1 MSQLRNPFTP
11 SFGQI
16 PPYLAGRS
24 RIVSDMGRAFDRGP
38 GDPNLSTILVG
49 VRGTGKTALLSYL
62 AEMALGQ
69 GWVSASVTAEEGM
82 LEDIL
87 ERAVETGSQFVSSE
101 GSARVTG
108 VAIGQIFE
116 MTWEYEDG
124 RRGNWRTRMNRL
136 LDEFDR
142 YGVGLLITVDEVR
155 ADVGEMIKLAS
166 VYQHFVRE
174 GRRVALV
181 MAGLPGNVSSL
192 IGDKSVSF
200 LRRAFKHRLGRIAD
214 YEVEEA
220 LRKTVEASGR
230 RIDDGGL
237 SVAVEAIDGF
247 PYLMQL
253 VGYRA
258 WDQHPQA
265 DTISE
270 EDVANAVA
278 LARLEMEDRIL
289 EATFYELSEGDKRIL
304 SAMLADGE
312 VSRMADIAMRIGE
325 SSGYV
330 SVYKNRL
337 VEAGVVAEKGR
348 GVIAFAMPG
357 LREYLGKKLPVL
369 VDPDGIGE
377 GKGA

>member
-1 MSQLRNPFTP
+1 ME
-11 SFGQI
+11 
-16 PPYLAGRS
+16 
-24 RIVSDMGRAFDRGP
+24 RAFDRGP

-49 VRGTGKTALLSYL
+49 ARGTGKTALLSYL
-62 AEMALGQ
+62 AEVALSR
-69 GWVSASVTAEEGM
+69 GWVAASVTAEEGM

-87 ERAVETGSQFVSSE
+87 ERAAEAGSQFISS
-101 GSARVTG
+101 GGNARVTG
-108 VAIGQIFE
+108 VSIGQIFE
-116 MTWEYEDG
+116 MTWEYEDEG
-124 RRGNWRTRMNRL
+124 RGNWRTRMNRL
-136 LDEFDR
+136 LDELDR

-155 ADVGEMIKLAS
+155 ADVDEMIKLAS

-174 GRRVALV
+174 GRRVSLV

-192 IGDKSVSF
+192 ISDDTVSF

-214 YEVEEA
+214 YEVEDA
-220 LRKTVEASGR
+220 LRKTVEEGGR
-230 RIDDGGL
+230 RIDDKGL
-237 SVAVEAIDGF
+237 SMAVEAIDGF

-258 WDQHPQA
+258 WDQHPETDA
-265 DTISE
+265 ISQ

-289 EATFYELSEGDKRIL
+289 EATFYELSEGDKRVL

-312 VSRMADIAMRIGE
+312 VSRMTDIAARIGE
-325 SSGYV
+325 NSGYV

-348 GVIAFAMPG
+348 GILAFDMQG
-357 LREYLGKKLPVL
+357 LREYLGKKLPVSE
-369 VDPDGIGE
+369 DADGSGRENI
-377 GKGA
+377 

>member
-11 SFGQI
+11 SFGQV

-24 RIVSDMGRAFDRGP
+24 RIIDDMERAFDRGP

-49 VRGTGKTALLSYL
+49 ARGTGKTALLSYL
-62 AEMALGQ
+62 AEIALSR
-69 GWVSASVTAEEGM
+69 GWVAASVTAEEGM

-87 ERAVETGSQFVSSE
+87 ERAAEAGSQFISS
-101 GSARVTG
+101 GGNARVTG
-108 VAIGQIFE
+108 VSIGQIFE
-116 MTWEYEDG
+116 MTWEYEDEG
-124 RRGNWRTRMNRL
+124 RGNWRMRMNRL
-136 LDEFDR
+136 LDELDR

-155 ADVGEMIKLAS
+155 ADVDEMIKLAS

-174 GRRVALV
+174 GRRVSLV

-192 IGDKSVSF
+192 ISDDTVSF

-214 YEVEEA
+214 YEVEDA
-220 LRKTVEASGR
+220 LRKTVEEGGR
-230 RIDDGGL
+230 RIDDKGL
-237 SVAVEAIDGF
+237 SMAVEAIDGF

-258 WDQHPQA
+258 WDQHPETDA
-265 DTISE
+265 ISQ

-289 EATFYELSEGDKRIL
+289 EATFYELSEGDKRVL

-312 VSRMADIAMRIGE
+312 VSRMTDIAARIGE
-325 SSGYV
+325 NSGYV

-348 GVIAFAMPG
+348 GILAFDMPG
-357 LREYLGKKLPVL
+357 LREYLGKKLPVSE
-369 VDPDGIGE
+369 DADGSGRENI
-377 GKGA
+377 

>member
-11 SFGQI
+11 SFGQV

-24 RIVSDMGRAFDRGP
+24 RIIDDMERAFDRGP

-49 VRGTGKTALLSYL
+49 ARGTGKTALLSYL
-62 AEMALGQ
+62 AEIALSR
-69 GWVSASVTAEEGM
+69 GWVAASVTAEEGM

-87 ERAVETGSQFVSSE
+87 ERAAEAGSQFISS
-101 GSARVTG
+101 GGNARVTG
-108 VAIGQIFE
+108 VSIGQIFE
-116 MTWEYEDG
+116 MTWEYEDEG
-124 RRGNWRTRMNRL
+124 RGNWRTRMNRL
-136 LDEFDR
+136 LDELDR

-155 ADVGEMIKLAS
+155 ADVDEMIKLAS

-174 GRRVALV
+174 GRRVSLV

-192 IGDKSVSF
+192 ISDDTVSF

-214 YEVEEA
+214 YEVEDA
-220 LRKTVEASGR
+220 LRKTVEEGGR
-230 RIDDGGL
+230 RIDDKGL
-237 SVAVEAIDGF
+237 SMAVEAIDGF
-247 PYLMQL
+247 PYMMQL

-258 WDQHPQA
+258 WDQHPETDA
-265 DTISE
+265 ISQ

-289 EATFYELSEGDKRIL
+289 EATFYELSEGDKRVL

-312 VSRMADIAMRIGE
+312 VSRMTDIAARIGE
-325 SSGYV
+325 NSGYV

-348 GVIAFAMPG
+348 GILAFDMPG
-357 LREYLGKKLPVL
+357 LREYLGKKLPVSE
-369 VDPDGIGE
+369 DADGSGRENI
-377 GKGA
+377 

>member
-11 SFGQI
+11 SFGQV

-24 RIVSDMGRAFDRGP
+24 RIIDDMERAFDRGP

-49 VRGTGKTALLSYL
+49 ARGTGKTALLSYL
-62 AEMALGQ
+62 AEIALSR
-69 GWVSASVTAEEGM
+69 GWVAASVTAEEGM

-87 ERAVETGSQFVSSE
+87 ERAAEAGSQFISS
-101 GSARVTG
+101 GGNARVTG
-108 VAIGQIFE
+108 VSIGQIFE
-116 MTWEYEDG
+116 MTWEYEDEG
-124 RRGNWRTRMNRL
+124 RGNWRTRMNRL
-136 LDEFDR
+136 LDELDR

-155 ADVGEMIKLAS
+155 ADVDEMIKLAS

-174 GRRVALV
+174 GRRASLV

-192 IGDKSVSF
+192 ISDDTVSF

-214 YEVEEA
+214 YEVEDA
-220 LRKTVEASGR
+220 LRKTVEEGGR
-230 RIDDGGL
+230 RIDDKGL
-237 SVAVEAIDGF
+237 SMAVEAIDGF

-258 WDQHPQA
+258 WDQHPETDA
-265 DTISE
+265 ISQ

-289 EATFYELSEGDKRIL
+289 EATFYELSEGDKRVL

-312 VSRMADIAMRIGE
+312 VSRMTDIAARIGE
-325 SSGYV
+325 NSGYV

-348 GVIAFAMPG
+348 GILAFDMPG
-357 LREYLGKKLPVL
+357 LREYLGKKLPVSE
-369 VDPDGIGE
+369 DADGSGRENI
-377 GKGA
+377 

>member
-11 SFGQI
+11 SFGQV

-24 RIVSDMGRAFDRGP
+24 RIIDDMERAFDRGP

-49 VRGTGKTALLSYL
+49 ARGTGKTALLSYL
-62 AEMALGQ
+62 AEIALSR
-69 GWVSASVTAEEGM
+69 GWVAASVTAEEGM

-87 ERAVETGSQFVSSE
+87 ERAAEAGSQFISS
-101 GSARVTG
+101 GGNARVTG
-108 VAIGQIFE
+108 VSIGQIFE
-116 MTWEYEDG
+116 MTWEYEDEG
-124 RRGNWRTRMNRL
+124 RGNWRTRMNRL
-136 LDEFDR
+136 LDELDR

-155 ADVGEMIKLAS
+155 ADVDEMIKLAS

-174 GRRVALV
+174 GRRASLV

-192 IGDKSVSF
+192 ISDDTVSF

-214 YEVEEA
+214 YEVEDA
-220 LRKTVEASGR
+220 LRKTVEEGGR
-230 RIDDGGL
+230 RIDDKGL
-237 SVAVEAIDGF
+237 SMAVEAIDGF

-258 WDQHPQA
+258 WDQHPETDA
-265 DTISE
+265 ISQ

-278 LARLEMEDRIL
+278 LAHLEMEDRIL
-289 EATFYELSEGDKRIL
+289 EATFYELSEGDKRVL

-312 VSRMADIAMRIGE
+312 VSRMTDIAARIGE
-325 SSGYV
+325 NSGYV

-348 GVIAFAMPG
+348 GILAFDMPG
-357 LREYLGKKLPVL
+357 LREYLGKKLPVSE
-369 VDPDGIGE
+369 DADGSGRENI
-377 GKGA
+377 

>member
-11 SFGQI
+11 SFGQV

-24 RIVSDMGRAFDRGP
+24 RIIDDMERAFDRGP

-49 VRGTGKTALLSYL
+49 ARGTGKTALLSYL
-62 AEMALGQ
+62 AEIALSR
-69 GWVSASVTAEEGM
+69 GWVAASVTAEEGM

-87 ERAVETGSQFVSSE
+87 ERAAEAGSQFISS
-101 GSARVTG
+101 GGNARVTG
-108 VAIGQIFE
+108 VSIGQIFE
-116 MTWEYEDG
+116 MTWEYEDEG
-124 RRGNWRTRMNRL
+124 RGNWRTRMNRL
-136 LDEFDR
+136 LDELDR

-155 ADVGEMIKLAS
+155 ADVDEMIKLAS

-174 GRRVALV
+174 GRRVSLV

-192 IGDKSVSF
+192 ISDDTVSF

-214 YEVEEA
+214 YEVEDA
-220 LRKTVEASGR
+220 LRKTVEEGGR
-230 RIDDGGL
+230 RIDDKGL
-237 SVAVEAIDGF
+237 SMAVEAIDGF

-258 WDQHPQA
+258 WDQHPETDA
-265 DTISE
+265 ISQ

-289 EATFYELSEGDKRIL
+289 EATFYELSEGDKRVL

-312 VSRMADIAMRIGE
+312 VSRMTDIAARIGE
-325 SSGYV
+325 NSGYV

-348 GVIAFAMPG
+348 GILAFDMPG
-357 LREYLGKKLPVL
+357 LREYLGKKLPVSE
-369 VDPDGIGE
+369 DADGSGRENI
-377 GKGA
+377 